1 MGDNSYDTGVSYLE
15 GIGRGFFFSFFAY
28 CLLPVRHDVYNPA
41 LKRSIQSVPK
51 HQLKGDEE
59 KRQQ

>member
-1 MGDNSYDTGVSYLE
+1 MGDNSYDTCVSYLE

-28 CLLPVRHDVYNPA
+28 CLLHVRHDVYNTS

-51 HQLKGDEE
+51 HQLALT
-59 KRQQ
+59 